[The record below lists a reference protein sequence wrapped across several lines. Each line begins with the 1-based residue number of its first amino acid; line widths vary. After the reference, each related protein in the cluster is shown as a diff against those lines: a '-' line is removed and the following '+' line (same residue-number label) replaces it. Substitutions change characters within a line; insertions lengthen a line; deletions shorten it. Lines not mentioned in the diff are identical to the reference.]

1 MAFGSWFKNIV
12 KKTGQF
18 INKLKPIIGTAVKIA
33 RDVVAPT
40 LSTIGNQIG
49 GPAGNTLRMIGD
61 GTQKFTDKISSK
73 TNQWVQN
80 EVSQPNNVW
89 VPNERAKGFN
99 MPLLK

>member
-61 GTQKFTDKISSK
+61 GTKKFTNKISSK
-73 TNQWVQN
+73 TNQWI
-80 EVSQPNNVW
+80 
-89 VPNERAKGFN
+89 PNERAKGFN